1 MSAFENLKRYISG
14 ERYENYLKMIDEENF
29 DFVIEDLIVKYYDA
43 NYSIKKDKTF
53 YKVCNEDINKSCD
66 IILNKLK

>member
-1 MSAFENLKRYISG
+1 
-14 ERYENYLKMIDEENF
+14 MIDEENF

-53 YKVCNEDINKSCD
+53 YKLRNEDINKSCD